1 MTDEDI
7 KQIVLEKVIEIFE
20 LEPDEIED
28 NASFSDNLG
37 GDSVQKLELI
47 AALEQHFNIYYTGD
61 DAANIDTVNSTV
73 QITKNYI

>member
-7 KQIVLEKVIEIFE
+7 RQIVLERIVEIFE

-28 NASFSDNLG
+28 NASFTESLG

-47 AALEQHFNIYYTGD
+47 AALEQHFNIYYTGN

-73 QITKNYI
+73 QITKKYI